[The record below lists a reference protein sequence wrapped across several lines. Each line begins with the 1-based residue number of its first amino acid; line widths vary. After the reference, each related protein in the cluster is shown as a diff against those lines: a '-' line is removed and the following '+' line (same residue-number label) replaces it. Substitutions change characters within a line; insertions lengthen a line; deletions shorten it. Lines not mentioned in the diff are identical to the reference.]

1 MNRPTFSDFDVCAY
15 SFPIAMMYDDI
26 ASVVAVFAGLMPC
39 FLVILL
45 GGADAMPEKKR
56 EYTYKV
62 FMPKTLQRCA
72 MRVTATA

>member
-1 MNRPTFSDFDVCAY
+1 
-15 SFPIAMMYDDI
+15 
-26 ASVVAVFAGLMPC
+26 MPC

-56 EYTYKV
+56 EYKV
-62 FMPKTLQRCA
+62 FMPKLLQRCA